1 MVMGEMITGKAA
13 NDMGKT
19 ANNMGK
25 MANSESKEQ
34 IL

>member
-1 MVMGEMITGKAA
+1 MVMGEMITGKVA

-19 ANNMGK
+19 ANDTGK
-25 MANSESKEQ
+25 TANSESEEQ

>member
-13 NDMGKT
+13 NDMGK
-19 ANNMGK
+19 
-25 MANSESKEQ
+25 MANSESEEQ

>member
-19 ANNMGK
+19 ANDTGK
-25 MANSESKEQ
+25 TANSESEEQ